1 MHKIRLIHQ
10 TPQRLRYSINALKHI
25 STYTLLNDLKKI
37 EGVSEVRINAKIGSV
52 VFEGKNL
59 DANALLAH
67 LQALDSDLYNVCDTS
82 INACFNDRDEKPS
95 MQGILRSSMALLFQP
110 FIPQPNVKLAVSTL
124 ASIPLLK
131 EGTMELF
138 REGLTSK
145 VLEAMA
151 VGVSLARRDYT
162 AANSTNVMLEIGEY
176 IEETTVH
183 KSDDLIKELAKPNV
197 DEAWIEV
204 DVEGKITQKRIST
217 SDVKIG
223 DIVIVGAGD
232 TIPIDGHIID
242 GTASVNQ
249 VSMTGEAEPVK
260 KERGSRVISGTVVE
274 AGRIRIWAEQVGND
288 TATQRIRHYI
298 KSSLDEK
305 SSIGLKATRLADK
318 LVPVTLGLAGV
329 SYLLRRDM
337 ASVAA
342 VLQADYSCALKLATP
357 VAFKNSLSIAGH
369 HGILIKGAK
378 VLEALSFV
386 DTFVFDKTG
395 TLTHGELEV
404 VEICSFDKAWSEDAI
419 LNLTASAEEHYFHPV
434 AEAVVKA
441 AKERGFVHMHHEE
454 VEFIVAHGVRTQING
469 KEAIIG
475 SRHFLEEDEQVS
487 FRKHESKIVK
497 CLENGKILLYIAY
510 DNKLLGT
517 IGMVDRVRENAK
529 EALLKLKSLGV
540 KEIVMLTGDVEDK
553 AQALARELGIDTVYA
568 RLLPTDK
575 ASIVQALKKSGRHV
589 AFVGDG
595 INDAPA
601 LMNANVGISMYKGA
615 DIAKATADIS
625 LLKDDI
631 EAVVEAK
638 ILANKTMA
646 RINSNFNV
654 TVGINSIILAGAA
667 SGLLSPIKTAFLHN
681 GTTIGLLLNSM
692 QRIRIEKPKQSIR
705 GEVL

>member
-1 MHKIRLIHQ
+1 MHKTRLIHQ
-10 TPQRLRYSINALKHI
+10 TPTRLRYVTPALKQINTHSL
-25 STYTLLNDLKKI
+25 STDLKVI
-37 EGVSEVRINAKIGSV
+37 AGVSEVRINAKIGSV
-52 VFEGKNL
+52 VFEGDSL
-59 DANALLAH
+59 DAPVLLAH
-67 LQALDSDLYNVCDTS
+67 LQALDISKYQICDTS
-82 INACFNDRDEKPS
+82 INACFNDHDEKPS
-95 MQGILRSSMALLFQP
+95 IKGMVRSGLALAFQP
-110 FIPQPNVKLAVSTL
+110 FIPQPNLKLAVSTL
-124 ASIPLLK
+124 ASLPLLK
-131 EGTMELF
+131 AGVVELF
-138 REGLTSK
+138 SEGLTSK

-151 VGVSLARRDYT
+151 VGVSLARRDYS

-197 DEAWIEV
+197 EEAWIEI
-204 DVEGKITQKRIST
+204 EENGKRTEKRIST
-217 SDVKIG
+217 SEVKVG

-242 GTASVNQ
+242 GTASINQ

-260 KERGSRVISGTVVE
+260 KERGGRVISGTIVE
-274 AGRIRIWAEQVGND
+274 AGRIRIWAEQVGDD

-305 SSIGLKATRLADK
+305 SAIGLKATHLADK
-318 LVPVTLGLAGV
+318 LVPVTLGLAGL
-329 SYLLRRDM
+329 SYLIRRDM

-378 VLEALSFV
+378 AVEALSHV
-386 DTFVFDKTG
+386 DTFIFDKTG

-404 VEICSFDKAWSEDAI
+404 VEIYSFDKAWSEDAI

-441 AKERGFVHMHHEE
+441 AKERGFVHMHHDE

-487 FRKHESKIVK
+487 FSEHEAKIET

-517 IGMVDRVRENAK
+517 IGMVDRVRANAK
-529 EALLKLKSLGV
+529 EALLKLRSLGA

-553 AQALARELGIDTVYA
+553 AQALAKELGIDTVYA

-575 ASIVQALKKSGRHV
+575 SSIVQALKESGKHV

-646 RINSNFNV
+646 RINGNFNA
-654 TVGINSIILAGAA
+654 TVGINSFILMGAA
-667 SGLLSPIKTAFLHN
+667 LGLLSPVKTAFLHN

-692 QRIRIEKPKQSIR
+692 QKIRIEKS
-705 GEVL
+705 

>member
-1 MHKIRLIHQ
+1 MHKTRLIHQ
-10 TPQRLRYSINALKHI
+10 TSQRLRYVSPALKQINTH
-25 STYTLLNDLKKI
+25 SLTTDLKVI
-37 EGVSEVRINAKIGSV
+37 VGVREVRINAKLGSV
-52 VFEGKNL
+52 VFEGENL
-59 DANALLAH
+59 NAEALLAH
-67 LQALDSDLYNVCDTS
+67 LKMIDISKYQICDVS
-82 INACFNDRDEKPS
+82 INACFNDHDEGPS
-95 MQGILRSSMALLFQP
+95 LKGIVRSSMALAFQP
-110 FIPQPNVKLAVSTL
+110 FIPQPNLKLTVSTL
-124 ASIPLLK
+124 ASLPLLK
-131 EGTMELF
+131 EGMIELF
-138 REGLTSK
+138 SEGLTSK

-151 VGVSLARRDYT
+151 VGVSLARRDYA
-162 AANSTNVMLEIGEY
+162 AANSTNLMLEIGEY

-197 DEAWIEV
+197 DEAWVEV
-204 DVEGKITQKRIST
+204 EENGKCTEKRIST
-217 SDVKIG
+217 SAVKVG
-223 DIVIVGAGD
+223 DIIIVGAGD

-242 GTASVNQ
+242 GTASINQ

-260 KERGSRVISGTVVE
+260 KERGGRVISGTIVE
-274 AGRIRIWAEQVGND
+274 AGRIRIWAEQVGDD

-305 SSIGLKATRLADK
+305 SAIGLKATHLADK
-318 LVPVTLGLAGV
+318 LVPITLGMAGL
-329 SYLLRRDM
+329 SYLIRRDM

-378 VLEALSFV
+378 ALEALSHV
-386 DTFVFDKTG
+386 DTFIFDKTG

-404 VEICSFDKAWSEDAI
+404 VEIYSFDKAWSEDAI

-441 AKERGFVHMHHEE
+441 AKERGFVHMHHDE

-487 FRKHESKIVK
+487 FSEHEAKIET

-517 IGMVDRVRENAK
+517 IGMIDRVRENAK
-529 EALLKLKSLGV
+529 EALLKLRKLGA

-553 AQALARELGIDTVYA
+553 AQALAKELGIDTVYA

-575 ASIVQALKKSGRHV
+575 SSIVQALKESGKHV
-589 AFVGDG
+589 AFIGDG

-631 EAVVEAK
+631 DAVVEAK

-646 RINSNFNV
+646 RIQSNFNA
-654 TVGINSIILAGAA
+654 TVGINSFILMGAA
-667 SGLLSPIKTAFLHN
+667 VGLLSPVKTAFLHN

-692 QRIRIEKPKQSIR
+692 QKIRIEKS
-705 GEVL
+705 

>member
-1 MHKIRLIHQ
+1 MHKTRLIHQ
-10 TPQRLRYSINALKHI
+10 TPQRLRYVSHALRYINTHSLAA
-25 STYTLLNDLKKI
+25 DLKKI

-52 VFEGKNL
+52 VFEGDEL
-59 DANALLAH
+59 NAEVLLKH
-67 LQALDSDLYNVCDTS
+67 LQELNITPYQMCDTT

-95 MQGILRSSMALLFQP
+95 VKGIVRSGIALAVQP
-110 FIPQPNVKLAVSTL
+110 FIPQPNLKLAVSTL

-131 EGTMELF
+131 EGTIELF
-138 REGLTSK
+138 SEGLTSK

-162 AANSTNVMLEIGEY
+162 AANSTNLMLEIGEY

-197 DEAWIEV
+197 EEAWIEV
-204 DVEGKITQKRIST
+204 EVDGKITEERIRT
-217 SDVKIG
+217 SDVKVG
-223 DIVIVGAGD
+223 DIIIVGSGD

-242 GTASVNQ
+242 GTASINQ

-260 KERGSRVISGTVVE
+260 KERGGRVISGTVVE
-274 AGRIRIWAEQVGND
+274 AGRIRIWAEQVGDD

-318 LVPVTLGLAGV
+318 LVPITLGMAGL
-329 SYLLRRDM
+329 SYLIRRDM

-378 VLEALSFV
+378 ALEALSLV
-386 DTFVFDKTG
+386 DTFIFDKTG

-487 FRKHESKIVK
+487 FSEHEAKIEK

-510 DNKLLGT
+510 NNKLLGT

-529 EALLKLKSLGV
+529 EALLKLRSLGA

-553 AQALARELGIDTVYA
+553 AQALAKELGIDTVYA

-575 ASIVQALKKSGRHV
+575 SSIVQALKESGKHV

-638 ILANKTMA
+638 VLANKTMA
-646 RINSNFNV
+646 RIQSNFNA
-654 TVGINSIILAGAA
+654 TVGINSFILIGAA
-667 SGLLSPIKTAFLHN
+667 VGLLSPVKTAFLHN

-692 QRIRIEKPKQSIR
+692 QKIRIEKS
-705 GEVL
+705 

>member
-1 MHKIRLIHQ
+1 MHKTRLIHQ
-10 TPQRLRYSINALKHI
+10 TSQRLRYVTPALKQINTH
-25 STYTLLNDLKKI
+25 SLTTDLKVI
-37 EGVSEVRINAKIGSV
+37 AGVREVRINSKIGSV
-52 VFEGKNL
+52 VFEGENL
-59 DANALLAH
+59 NAEALLAH
-67 LQALDSDLYNVCDTS
+67 LQTIDISKYQICDAS
-82 INACFNDRDEKPS
+82 INACFNDHDEGPS
-95 MQGILRSSMALLFQP
+95 LKGIVRSSMALAFQP
-110 FIPQPNVKLAVSTL
+110 FIPQPKIKLAVSTL
-124 ASIPLLK
+124 ASLPLLK
-131 EGTMELF
+131 EGMIELF
-138 REGLTSK
+138 SEGLTSK

-151 VGVSLARRDYT
+151 VGVSLARRDYA
-162 AANSTNVMLEIGEY
+162 AANSTNLMLEIGEY

-197 DEAWIEV
+197 DEAWVEV
-204 DVEGKITQKRIST
+204 EENGKCTEKRIST
-217 SDVKIG
+217 SEVKVG

-242 GTASVNQ
+242 GTASINQ

-260 KERGSRVISGTVVE
+260 KERGGRVISGTIVE
-274 AGRIRIWAEQVGND
+274 AGRIRIWAEQVGDD

-305 SSIGLKATRLADK
+305 SAIGLKATHLADK
-318 LVPVTLGLAGV
+318 LVPITLGMAGL
-329 SYLLRRDM
+329 SYLIRRDM

-378 VLEALSFV
+378 ALEALSHV
-386 DTFVFDKTG
+386 DTFIFDKTG

-404 VEICSFDKAWSEDAI
+404 VEIYSFDKAWSKDAI

-487 FRKHESKIVK
+487 FSEHEAKIEK

-517 IGMVDRVRENAK
+517 IGMVDRVRANAK
-529 EALLKLKSLGV
+529 EALLKLRKLGA

-553 AQALARELGIDTVYA
+553 AQALAKELGIDTVYA

-575 ASIVQALKKSGRHV
+575 SNIVQALKESGKHV
-589 AFVGDG
+589 AFIGDG

-631 EAVVEAK
+631 DAVVEAK

-646 RINSNFNV
+646 RIQSNFNA
-654 TVGINSIILAGAA
+654 TVGINSFILMGAA
-667 SGLLSPIKTAFLHN
+667 MGLLSPVKTAFLHN

-692 QRIRIEKPKQSIR
+692 QKIRIEKS
-705 GEVL
+705 

>member
-1 MHKIRLIHQ
+1 
-10 TPQRLRYSINALKHI
+10 
-25 STYTLLNDLKKI
+25 
-37 EGVSEVRINAKIGSV
+37 
-52 VFEGKNL
+52 
-59 DANALLAH
+59 
-67 LQALDSDLYNVCDTS
+67 
-82 INACFNDRDEKPS
+82 
-95 MQGILRSSMALLFQP
+95 
-110 FIPQPNVKLAVSTL
+110 
-124 ASIPLLK
+124 
-131 EGTMELF
+131 
-138 REGLTSK
+138 
-145 VLEAMA
+145 MA
-151 VGVSLARRDYT
+151 VGVSLARSDYS
-162 AANSTNVMLEIGEY
+162 AANSTNLMLEIGEY

-197 DEAWIEV
+197 EAAWIEV
-204 DVEGKITQKRIST
+204 EENGKRTEKRIST
-217 SDVKIG
+217 AEVKVG

-242 GTASVNQ
+242 GTASINQ

-260 KERGSRVISGTVVE
+260 KERGGRVISGTIVE
-274 AGRIRIWAEQVGND
+274 AGRIRIWAEQVGDD

-305 SSIGLKATRLADK
+305 SAIGLKATHLADK
-318 LVPVTLGLAGV
+318 LVPITLGMAGL
-329 SYLLRRDM
+329 SYLIRRDM

-378 VLEALSFV
+378 ALEALSHV
-386 DTFVFDKTG
+386 DTFIFDKTG

-404 VEICSFDKAWSEDAI
+404 VEIYSFDKEWSKDAI

-441 AKERGFVHMHHEE
+441 AKERGFVHMHHDE

-487 FRKHESKIVK
+487 FSEHEAKIEK

-517 IGMVDRVRENAK
+517 IGMVDRVRANAK
-529 EALLKLKSLGV
+529 EALLKLRKLGA

-553 AQALARELGIDTVYA
+553 AQALAKELGIDTVYA

-575 ASIVQALKKSGRHV
+575 SSIVQALKESGKHV
-589 AFVGDG
+589 AFIGDG

-631 EAVVEAK
+631 DAVVEAK

-646 RINSNFNV
+646 RIQSNFNA
-654 TVGINSIILAGAA
+654 TVGINSFILMGAA
-667 SGLLSPIKTAFLHN
+667 VGLLSPVKTAFLHN

-692 QRIRIEKPKQSIR
+692 QKIRIEKS
-705 GEVL
+705 